1 MIIVSAAD
9 ANRSFSKLLRE
20 VAKGES
26 VTVLSH
32 GRPVAT
38 LSPARE
44 QSREQQQSRTALL
57 KRLSLEPATDQPHTW
72 TRDELYN

>member
-1 MIIVSAAD
+1 MIVVNAAD
-9 ANRSFSKLLRE
+9 ANRSFSKLLRQ

-38 LSPARE
+38 LSPARN
-44 QSREQQQSRTALL
+44 QSREKHQSRTALL
-57 KRLSLEPATDQPHTW
+57 KRLSLEPVTDQQRTW

>member
-9 ANRSFSKLLRE
+9 AKRSFSMLLRE

-38 LSPARE
+38 LSPPRDE
-44 QSREQQQSRTALL
+44 SRERQKSRTALI
-57 KRLSLEPATDQPHTW
+57 KRLRLEPVTDQQHTW
-72 TRDELYN
+72 TRDELYD

>member
-1 MIIVSAAD
+1 VIIVNAAD

-38 LSPARE
+38 LSPPRDS
-44 QSREQQQSRTALL
+44 SRERQQSRTALL
-57 KRLSLEPATDQPHTW
+57 KRLSLEPVTDQPHTW
-72 TRDELYN
+72 TRDELYD

>member
-1 MIIVSAAD
+1 MIIVNAAD

-26 VTVLSH
+26 ITVLSH

-38 LSPARE
+38 LSPALDKC
-44 QSREQQQSRTALL
+44 REQQQSRTALL
-57 KRLSLEPATDQPHTW
+57 KRLSLEPVTDQQRTW
-72 TRDELYN
+72 TRDELYD

>member
-1 MIIVSAAD
+1 MIIVNAAD

-20 VAKGES
+20 VAKGEYI
-26 VTVLSH
+26 TVLSH

-38 LSPARE
+38 LSPPRD

-57 KRLSLEPATDQPHTW
+57 KRLSLEPVTDQQRTW
-72 TRDELYN
+72 TRDELYD

>member
-1 MIIVSAAD
+1 MIIVNAAD

-38 LSPARE
+38 LSPPRDS
-44 QSREQQQSRTALL
+44 SRERQQSRTALL
-57 KRLSLEPATDQPHTW
+57 KRLSLEPITDQQRTW
-72 TRDELYN
+72 TRDELYD

>member
-1 MIIVSAAD
+1 MITESAAD

-38 LSPARE
+38 LSPAQD
-44 QSREQQQSRTALL
+44 QSREKQHSRTALL
-57 KRLSLEPATDQPHTW
+57 KRLSLEPVTDQQRSW
-72 TRDELYN
+72 TRDELYD